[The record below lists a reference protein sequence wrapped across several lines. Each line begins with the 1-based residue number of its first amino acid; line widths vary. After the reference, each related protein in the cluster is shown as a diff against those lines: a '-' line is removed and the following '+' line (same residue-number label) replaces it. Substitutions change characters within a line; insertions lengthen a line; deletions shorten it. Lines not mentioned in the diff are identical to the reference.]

1 MKKKG
6 KIALIA
12 LLCAV
17 LCIGVIAGS
26 MAGVASKAIDK
37 QNPDEFLSKWMSY
50 IRDDALLTNVVIAGS
65 HDSGTQDM
73 MWAAK
78 TQDKTLAA
86 RGISIYEFN
95 IKTARCLYST
105 VLFRANCSNLS
116 LMI

>member
-17 LCIGVIAGS
+17 VCIGVIAGS

-50 IRDDALLTNVVIAGS
+50 IRDDAL
-65 HDSGTQDM
+65 
-73 MWAAK
+73 
-78 TQDKTLAA
+78 
-86 RGISIYEFN
+86 
-95 IKTARCLYST
+95 
-105 VLFRANCSNLS
+105 
-116 LMI
+116 